1 MQIENEDIKQAQTA
15 VEADRKARRCK
26 LWRAFQNILIK
37 QRHEEKAMR
46 TGKAKRAARRAE
58 YEAKEGANKQ

>member
-15 VEADRKARRCK
+15 VTADRKARRSK
-26 LWRAFQNILIK
+26 LWRAFQNTLIN
-37 QRHEEKAMR
+37 QRHEEKATR

-58 YEAKEGANKQ
+58 YEAEEGAKAQ